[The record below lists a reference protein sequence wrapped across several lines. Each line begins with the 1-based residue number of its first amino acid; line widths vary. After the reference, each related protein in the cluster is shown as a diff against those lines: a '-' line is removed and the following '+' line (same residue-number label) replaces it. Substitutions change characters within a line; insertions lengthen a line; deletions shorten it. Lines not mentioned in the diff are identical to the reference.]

1 MIYGNLTINS
11 FIIYSILFFLIPIIY
26 FASKQLNKSK
36 DILDY
41 DKDIQERYISKKNI
55 QEPPKETKDK
65 KENKSK
71 SKILRKMIGFCI
83 CKKKKQKAPNQL
95 QLGILLREEDR
106 FQIKEE
112 K

>member
-36 DILDY
+36 DILDSY
-41 DKDIQERYISKKNI
+41 KDIQERYISKKNI
-55 QEPPKETKDK
+55 QKPSKETKDK

-71 SKILRKMIGFCI
+71 SKILRKKIGFCI